1 MGKQFL
7 SSVNPCKW
15 SRSDTELHENTED
28 RLVSETTEKEMRKQ
42 HMGHVCW
49 TVPVLLGVFAKL
61 LPQARQGQEHRE
73 EVLILQ
79 SLKGHISLFSSLYF
93 PTETAYL

>member
-1 MGKQFL
+1 
-7 SSVNPCKW
+7 
-15 SRSDTELHENTED
+15 
-28 RLVSETTEKEMRKQ
+28 
-42 HMGHVCW
+42 MGHVCW

-93 PTETAYL
+93 PTETAYLWEKWQAEKGKCIKGIF